1 MIAAPMIRTPCLK
14 ARQVLVG
21 EVKARSSQGS
31 IVSMTSWVE
40 GFQAGSRTNELEMIL
55 RSSAS
60 SSAVAGPIS

>member
-1 MIAAPMIRTPCLK
+1 MNAAPMMRRPCRK

-21 EVKARSSQGS
+21 DVKARTSQGS

-40 GFQAGSRTNELEMIL
+40 GFQVGSSTNELEMIL
-55 RSSAS
+55 RSSVS